1 MSIVDLSIKRPVLVT
16 MILVVFVLFGVLA
29 YFNLPL
35 SLIPDVKIPLA
46 TVTVVYPGAG
56 PQVIESQITN
66 KIEDEV
72 SALSQLDTIT
82 SYSIEGASIVTIQF
96 KIGKDENLAKEEV
109 REKVDGILD
118 QLPSGARRPVVT
130 KLDVTALFPAMNILA
145 EGEMDPTTLHT
156 LADKVV
162 KARLAQIEGI
172 GRVDLGGGREREVR
186 VELGRADVFDRS
198 IPLLQIAGLLQ
209 AANVEIP
216 GGSFKE
222 DGQDLS
228 VRLKGQF
235 QSVDDIRNLDVPT
248 RSGVVKLRQIADVRD
263 SYKEVRERI
272 MFFDKDSGA
281 RSNDAVL
288 LKILKNPSA
297 NTVSVVNNVKAA
309 LPGIEKDLGGQ
320 VHLRV
325 VSEDATFVRDSVMDT
340 FFNVFLSVGLTALV
354 LLFFLHDL
362 RSTLIVVIAMPFSL
376 IATFWIMRMLGLS
389 FNILSLMGLATS
401 TGILVSDSVIVLENI
416 FRHKSLGA
424 GRSESASKGSREV
437 MVAVVAATL
446 THVAVFVP
454 MANMAGVMGRTM
466 GDFAYTIVAATL
478 FSLLMCFTLTPMMAS
493 RMLPEKVKEP
503 GPIGRLLERMF
514 ASWERGYGTA
524 IKAIVAN
531 KRRSV
536 IVVAVSLVALAGSVA
551 LSPALRFELMPATDG
566 GKVQLLVELPVGSGI
581 GETGRVLGEIESH
594 LKDYKEVSRILTDL
608 GYQSDLDKDVNLAR
622 MDVLLVPKTKRA
634 LSNEAIAASF
644 NEKLSDIPG
653 ATIKVT
659 PISEIALGVGGMSS
673 PIDFSLQGKDNDILQ
688 ELTPRITAAMAQVPG
703 LVNIDASARPGKPE
717 LTFEPDRK
725 RISEDGLTVQEV
737 ALSLRAA
744 VDGMVLSTYKE
755 AGSEYDIR
763 VALKDG
769 SLRSIDDLKNVPVVG
784 ARGTYP
790 LSHYARLSLT
800 SGSNR
805 ITHSDKIGSVTFTAD
820 LLPGTSQGEAQTA
833 VDAKIAS
840 LHLPTGYV
848 VKSAGIAKIFQ
859 ETVRDLI
866 QVFVLAIVLVLMIL
880 AGTLENFRQPV
891 IILSTVPLALI
902 GVILAVVLTGTT
914 LNVLAML
921 AVVMLI
927 GLAVTNAILIL
938 EYSNQL
944 RAGGKDVGEALVL
957 ACSAKLKPILM
968 SSIAIILSLMPMAL
982 GFGASG
988 AEMRQPMGIV
998 TIGGVAMSTLLTLF
1012 LIPALEKLTAGRRT
1026 VRKELPNEA

>member
-1 MSIVDLSIKRPVLVT
+1 MSIVDLSIKRPVLIT

-29 YFNLPL
+29 YFTIPL
-35 SLIPDVKIPLA
+35 SLIPDVKVPLA

-72 SALSQLDTIT
+72 SALSQLDSVT
-82 SYSIEGASIVTIQF
+82 SYSIEGASIVTVQF
-96 KIGKDENLAKEEV
+96 KLGKDENLAREEV
-109 REKVDGILD
+109 KEKVDGILD

-130 KLDVTALFPAMNILA
+130 KLDITAMFPAMNILV
-145 EGEMDPTTLHT
+145 EGTIDPTTLHT

-162 KARLAQIEGI
+162 KARLAQIEGV

-198 IPLLQIAGLLQ
+198 VSLLQIAGLLQ

-235 QSVDDIRNLDVPT
+235 QSIDDIRNLDVPT
-248 RSGVVKLRQIADVRD
+248 RSGIVKLRQIADVRD

-272 MFFDKDSGA
+272 MFFDKSTGGQSD
-281 RSNDAVL
+281 DAVL

-297 NTVSVVNNVKAA
+297 NTVSVVNKVRAA
-309 LPGIEKDLGGQ
+309 LPGIEKDLGGH

-325 VSEDATFVRDSVMDT
+325 VSEGATFVRDSVMDT

-376 IATFWIMRMLGLS
+376 IATFWVMRILGLS
-389 FNILSLMGLATS
+389 FNILSLMGLATA
-401 TGILVSDSVIVLENI
+401 TGVLVSDSVIVLENI
-416 FRHKSLGA
+416 FRHKALGA
-424 GRSESASKGSREV
+424 GRREAASKGSREV

-454 MANMAGVMGRTM
+454 MANMAGVMGQTM
-466 GDFAYTIVAATL
+466 KDFAYTIVAATL
-478 FSLLMCFTLTPMMAS
+478 FSLLMSFTLTPLMAS
-493 RMLPEKVKEP
+493 RMLPEKVKKP
-503 GPIGRLLERMF
+503 GPFGLLLERMF
-514 ASWERGYGTA
+514 ASWERGYGRLVEL
-524 IKAIVAN
+524 IVAT
-531 KRRSV
+531 KLRSG
-536 IVVAVSLVALAGSVA
+536 IVVAASLVALAGSFA
-551 LSPALRFELMPATDG
+551 LSHALRFELIPPTDG
-566 GKVQLLVELPVGSGI
+566 GKVQILVELPLGSGI
-581 GETGRVLGEIESH
+581 TETVRVLGEIQSH
-594 LKDYKEVSRILTDL
+594 LKDYKEVSSILTDL

-622 MDVLLVPKTKRA
+622 MDVLLVPKTQRA
-634 LSNEAIAASF
+634 MSNNAIAASF
-644 NEKLSDIPG
+644 TEKLSDIPG

-659 PISEIALGVGGMSS
+659 PVSEINLGGQSS
-673 PIDFSLQGKDNDILQ
+673 PINFSLQGKDNDVLQ
-688 ELTPRITAAMAQVPG
+688 ELTPRITSAMARVPG

-744 VDGMVLSTYKE
+744 VDGLVLSTYKE
-755 AGSEYDIR
+755 GGNEFDIR
-763 VALKDG
+763 VALKEG

-790 LSHYARLSLT
+790 LSHYAQLSLT

-805 ITHSDKIGSVTFTAD
+805 ITHSDKVGSVTFTAD
-820 LLPGTSQGEAQTA
+820 LLPGTSQGEAQAA

-840 LHLPTGYV
+840 LHLPTGYI
-848 VKSAGIAKIFQ
+848 VKSAGLAKTFQ
-859 ETVRDLI
+859 ETVRDLVL
-866 QVFVLAIVLVLMIL
+866 VFVLAIVLVLMIL

-914 LNVLAML
+914 LNVFAML

-944 RAGGKDVGEALVL
+944 RAEGKDVGEALVL
-957 ACSAKLKPILM
+957 ACSAKFKPILM
-968 SSIAIILSLMPMAL
+968 SNIAIILSLMPMAF

-998 TIGGVAMSTLLTLF
+998 TIGGVAMSAVLTLF
-1012 LIPALEKLTAGRRT
+1012 LIPALEKLTAGNCPAQ
-1026 VRKELPNEA
+1026 KELPNEA